1 MLNFRILCQTIA
13 TLNGLI
19 EGKGKGKGKGS
30 TSTRLQEIF
39 QVVLELSDW

>member
-13 TLNGLI
+13 NLKGRI
-19 EGKGKGKGKGS
+19 EDKDKGKAS
-30 TSTRLQEIF
+30 ISTRLREIF